1 MSKELL
7 SGTPL
12 KWVGGKSRIM
22 NTLKAHLPEAD
33 CLVEPFVGG
42 ASVFMNTSYSRY
54 ILGDSNGAL
63 INFCRAARDNT
74 DCLINEAKDLFLEH
88 NNRTDYLAIR
98 NTFNAENH
106 AFLSTGISDRR
117 ELRLAAMFLYLNRHC
132 FNGLYRVNEKG
143 DFNVPFG
150 GYRAPYFPER
160 EIRAFADKA
169 NSTRTLLVHGD
180 FQKTLN
186 TASHLFSIGSTLCV
200 YCDPPYLSFSGR
212 DNFTAYEKPFTK
224 DEHVRLRAALDRLS
238 QETGG
243 MTSITIS
250 GSDTPEARRIYQ
262 GYRMNRIQAPRSVGA
277 KTRKPAP
284 EVIATLRQC
293 DACGRHGGG
302 YCPDCGTVTGDT
314 TYSAMFTSSTAEQ
327 PLMPYSVNC
336 YRTE

>member
-42 ASVFMNTSYSRY
+42 ASVFMNTSYKRY

-63 INFCRAARDNT
+63 INFYRQARDNT
-74 DCLINEAKDLFLEH
+74 DSLIDEAKTLFLNH
-88 NNRTDYLAIR
+88 NNRGDYLIIR
-98 NTFNAENH
+98 ETFNAENH
-106 AFLSTGISDRR
+106 AFLNSRTGISDRR
-117 ELRLAAMFLYLNRHC
+117 ELRLAAMFLYLNRHS
-132 FNGLYRVNEKG
+132 FNGLFRVNGKG
-143 DFNVPFG
+143 DFNVPFSC
-150 GYRAPYFPER
+150 YRKPYFPER

-169 NSTRTLLVHGD
+169 NSTRTLLIHAD
-180 FQKTLN
+180 FKDTLN
-186 TASHLFSIGSTLCV
+186 SASHLFGMGNTLCV
-200 YCDPPYLSFSGR
+200 YCDPPYLRFSGR
-212 DNFTAYEKPFTK
+212 DNFTAYGKPFDE

-250 GSDTPEARRIYQ
+250 NSDTPETRRIYR
-262 GYRMNRIQAPRSVGA
+262 GYRMNCIQAPRSVGA
-277 KTRKPAP
+277 RTRESAP

-293 DACGRHGGG
+293 DACGHHGGG
-302 YCPDCGTVTGDT
+302 YCPDCGPVTGDA
-314 TYSAMFTSSTAEQ
+314 TYSVMFTPAST
-327 PLMPYSVNC
+327 
-336 YRTE
+336 